1 MYGREGV
8 DVHGTTLAPQSTHG
22 VGPAAR
28 LGDAG
33 TPSVR
38 SVCEAWGLG
47 MSSIITGEAVVL
59 ELRPASFAARA
70 LGLILDII
78 SQVALAI
85 LLIILIGMASED
97 LDDAAIRALILSSV
111 VFSIVIVPVAVE
123 TLTRGRSLGKLAT
136 GLRIVRDDGGS
147 IRFRHAFIRGLLGVL
162 EIYLTFGGLAI
173 GVALFNDKS
182 KRLGDIVAGTYSLRQ
197 RVPSKPRIMPVAP
210 HYLQAWA
217 AMADIGRV
225 PDATARRAGTFVQ
238 QAYLMSPESRV
249 AMATAIASELA
260 KYVAPLPPSG
270 TIAEDYIGAVLGE
283 RRNRELVRLRQ
294 AEQRNATVGERLQ
307 KLPFTDV

>member
-1 MYGREGV
+1 MG
-8 DVHGTTLAPQSTHG
+8 A
-22 VGPAAR
+22 
-28 LGDAG
+28 
-33 TPSVR
+33 
-38 SVCEAWGLG
+38 G

-70 LGLILDII
+70 LGLIIDVI
-78 SQVALAI
+78 SQIALAI
-85 LLIILIGMASED
+85 LLIILITSASRD
-97 LDDAAIRALILSSV
+97 LDDAAIQAMVLSSI
-111 VFSIVIVPVAVE
+111 VFSVVIVPVTVE

-147 IRFRHAFIRGLLGVL
+147 IRFRHALIRGLLGFL

-197 RVPSKPRIMPVAP
+197 RVPSTPRIMPVAP
-210 HYLQAWA
+210 HHLQAWV

-238 QAYLMSPESRV
+238 QAYLMAPASRV
-249 AMATAIASELA
+249 NMAASLASELA
-260 KYVAPLPPSG
+260 RYVAPPPPAG
-270 TIAEDYIGAVLGE
+270 TIPEDYIGAVLGE
-283 RRNRELVRLRQ
+283 RRNRELTRLRQ
-294 AEQRNATVGERLQ
+294 AEQRNATVGERLR
-307 KLPFTDV
+307 KLPFTNG